1 MRESGDI
8 AGGNCLLRPRGRA
21 TVRSEAPSLHH
32 GLAQVFGGK
41 VHLRTNAMRE
51 SRMFDGLA
59 FSSVFVGEG
68 TPPEI
73 DLLSERLELLTGGSS
88 FSLHFGPEF
97 PCEIPSSVTLTVL
110 LEGLTTSV
118 SAIVV

>member
-1 MRESGDI
+1 MGESDDCHQR
-8 AGGNCLLRPRGRA
+8 NCSLRPITRA
-21 TVRSEAPSLHH
+21 TVRSEALSLHH

-41 VHLRTNAMRE
+41 VHLRTNAMRQ

-59 FSSVFVGEG
+59 FSSVFGGEG

-110 LEGLTTSV
+110 LE
-118 SAIVV
+118 